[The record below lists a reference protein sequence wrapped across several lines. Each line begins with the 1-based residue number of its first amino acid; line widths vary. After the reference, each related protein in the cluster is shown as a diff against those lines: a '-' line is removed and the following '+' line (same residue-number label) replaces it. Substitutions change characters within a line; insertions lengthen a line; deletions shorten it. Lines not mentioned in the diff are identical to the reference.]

1 MWFSDRK
8 TLFWIQMKRA
18 YTDPVSSVSYQDYET
33 LVKLAWEEDCPEED
47 ITSVSLFTP
56 DQKATASLNARESG
70 ILCGI
75 GALEVLNVLSENQIH
90 SELLKQDAESFQKG
104 DTLLRI
110 QGNLVQILRIERIL
124 LNFLQYLSGIS
135 TRTGEVVQ
143 KYGRKGLMIFD
154 TRKTLPGYRKLAKY
168 AVYCGGGNNHRLNLS
183 EMAMIKDNH
192 LAMYSSSREPVEKI
206 KARFPGKIVEVEIDS
221 LLQLEEAIGSG
232 AEVILLDNF
241 SLEDMKTAYSILKQK
256 APNVQIEFSGGI
268 TPEKLEVLSEFSGAG
283 VSMGYLTHTTR
294 FLDLGLDIEQH

>member
-135 TRTGEVVQ
+135 TRTREVVQ

-241 SLEDMKTAYSILKQK
+241 SLKDMKTAYSILKQK

-268 TPEKLEVLSEFSGAG
+268 TPEKLEALSEFSGAG

>member
-1 MWFSDRK
+1 
-8 TLFWIQMKRA
+8 MKRA

>member
-1 MWFSDRK
+1 
-8 TLFWIQMKRA
+8 MKRA

-135 TRTGEVVQ
+135 TRTREVVQ

-241 SLEDMKTAYSILKQK
+241 SLKDMKTAYSILKQK

-268 TPEKLEVLSEFSGAG
+268 TPEKLEALSEFSGAG